1 MDKQIRLGKFLR
13 LLIVYLILNRIF
25 IILITY
31 FLTSNSPIFTSF
43 LDFLNTYSLRWDGN
57 SYSFLALHGYVTLG
71 DERTFIVFPPLYPLI
86 LAFVN
91 SIIRNIGLTGFI
103 FSNVFFISAMLVL
116 YKLLRLDYSQ
126 KFSLWVIIFYSLF
139 PTTFF
144 LSITFP
150 ESLFLLLILGSFY
163 LIRKGKFWQ
172 SSLLAGLATL
182 TKPFGILIW
191 LVLLI
196 EWYISKERKF
206 RSLLPIISAGI
217 LFPTIYLC
225 INIYYFGQ
233 PLAFLEFLGSNW
245 QKHFS
250 FFWVSI
256 LNSWRRG
263 ITTTE
268 LTNYKYLTGYG
279 EAIASTLA
287 WIFALLAIFL
297 KPKIRISYIVY
308 FLLGTLL
315 FTSTGFILSAPRYLL
330 SLPPFFIVLNIV
342 LNKPWIKVIF
352 LILSIGA
359 LFYLSYYFA
368 LGQWTF

>member
-57 SYSFLALHGYVTLG
+57 SYSFLALHGYVTIG
-71 DERTFIVFPPLYPLI
+71 SERTFIVFPPLYPLI
-86 LAFVN
+86 LALTNLLTNNV
-91 SIIRNIGLTGFI
+91 GLTGLI
-103 FSNVFFISAMLVL
+103 VSNIFFIWGSLIL
-116 YKLLRLDYSQ
+116 YKLLRLDYSES
-126 KFSLWVIIFYSLF
+126 FSLWVIIFYSLF

-144 LSITFP
+144 FSITFP
-150 ESLFLLLILGSFY
+150 ESLFLLLTVSSFY
-163 LIRKGKFWQ
+163 LIRKGKYWQ
-172 SSLLAGLATL
+172 SSLLAGLAII

-191 LVLLI
+191 PVLLI
-196 EWYISKERKF
+196 EWYLSKNRNTRTF
-206 RSLLPIISAGI
+206 LPIILAGI
-217 LFPTIYLC
+217 FFPTVYLI
-225 INIYYFGQ
+225 INTYLFGQ
-233 PLAFLEFLGSNW
+233 PLAFISFLNNNW